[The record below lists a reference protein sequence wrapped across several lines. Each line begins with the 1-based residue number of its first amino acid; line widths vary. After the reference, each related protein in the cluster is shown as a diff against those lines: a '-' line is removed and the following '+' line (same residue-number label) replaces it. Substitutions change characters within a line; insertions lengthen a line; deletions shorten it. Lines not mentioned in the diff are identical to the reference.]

1 MSKQDE
7 ASPTD
12 APPAD
17 DRPEVGGPKRVLSEI
32 EFPYSDLEAAS
43 DLAVTLHRRAGGESG
58 DVELAGWLD
67 QSATGGTYRSRR
79 SAARM
84 FGLVDLAGGRVVL
97 TPLGRD
103 LVDDTRN
110 RQARADAFLKPALY
124 SALYERFRGTV
135 LPPAEALERQIV
147 LLGVAPKQKE
157 RARQAFQKSASYA
170 GFIDP
175 ANGRF
180 LRPGGVTPA
189 ASAESSARERP
200 DEESRISAVPAEA
213 SVGGLTRLD
222 PLLLA
227 LLEKI
232 PDKQAGWPSA
242 KRVRWFRAFAMN
254 VSQVFDED
262 ADNPVELSI
271 DAAKSQCGS
280 D

>member
-1 MSKQDE
+1 
-7 ASPTD
+7 
-12 APPAD
+12 
-17 DRPEVGGPKRVLSEI
+17 
-32 EFPYSDLEAAS
+32 
-43 DLAVTLHRRAGGESG
+43 
-58 DVELAGWLD
+58 
-67 QSATGGTYRSRR
+67 
-79 SAARM
+79 M

-97 TPLGRD
+97 TQLGGD

-124 SALYERFRGTV
+124 NALYERFRGTV

-157 RARQAFQKSASYA
+157 RARQAFQKSAIYA

-175 ANGRF
+175 AKGRF
-180 LRPGGVTPA
+180 VRPGVVTPA
-189 ASAESSARERP
+189 ASGETSARERP
-200 DEESRISAVPAEA
+200 GEESRISAVPAEA
-213 SVGGLTRLD
+213 SVGSLTRLD

-262 ADNPVELSI
+262 AENPVELSI
-271 DAAKSQCGS
+271 DAAKSQ
-280 D
+280 DRAD